1 MSVTSSGSATYD
13 GAIEGANAKRGLWS
27 SRLAFIL
34 AATGSAVGLGNIWK
48 FPYITGENGGGA
60 FVIVYLACIAVVGI
74 PIMMAEVMIGRRGG
88 RSPVNSLRLITERDG
103 LNPAWKLVGA
113 VGVLAGFLILSFY
126 SVIGGWAVSYVG
138 TAASGQL
145 TGQSAE
151 AVGAIFSGLL
161 SDPGTLL
168 LWHTVFMGL
177 VMAVVAKG
185 VRAGLERAVSIL
197 MPALFVLLL
206 VMVGYAMTTG
216 AFGQAVSFLFQPDFS
231 KLTTSGILV
240 ALGHAFFTLS
250 LGMAVMMAYGSY
262 LPKNVSIAK
271 TSITV
276 SVIDTGVALLA
287 GLAIFPVVF
296 ANGLEPGAGPGLIF
310 QTLPLAFGQ
319 MPMGSLFGSLF
330 FILLIFAAWTSGISL
345 LEPIVEW
352 LEEQKGMNR
361 TISTLGAGLV
371 CWGLGIA
378 SILSLN
384 LWSDVAPLSFIPML
398 EGKTIFDLLDFFT
411 ANILLPLGGL
421 LVAVMAGWVMSKQA
435 MKNELSLSES
445 SFKLWLTTVR
455 FITPIAVS
463 IVFIYNLI

>member
-1 MSVTSSGSATYD
+1 MSVSSSGSAAYS
-13 GAIEGANAKRGLWS
+13 GSLEGSNAQRGLWS

-48 FPYITGENGGGA
+48 FPYVTGENGGGA
-60 FVIVYLACIAVVGI
+60 FVLVYLLCIAIIGI

-88 RSPVNSLRLITERDG
+88 HSPVNSIKAIAQRDG

-113 VGVLAGFLILSFY
+113 VGILAGFLILSFY
-126 SVIGGWAVSYVG
+126 SVIGGWAISYVG
-138 TAASGQL
+138 TTASGQL
-145 TGQSAE
+145 SGQTAD

-161 SDPGTLL
+161 SNPGTLL
-168 LWHTVFMGL
+168 LWHTVFMAL
-177 VMAVVAKG
+177 VMLVVAKG
-185 VRAGLERAVSIL
+185 VRSGLERAVSIL

-206 VMVGYAMTTG
+206 IVVGYAMTTG
-216 AFGQAVSFLFQPDFS
+216 HFGQAAAFLFQPDFS
-231 KLTTSGILV
+231 KLTTSGVLV

-262 LPKNVSIAK
+262 LPKKISIAK

-287 GLAIFPVVF
+287 GLAIFPIVF

-319 MPMGSLFGSLF
+319 MPMGSLFGTLF
-330 FILLIFAAWTSGISL
+330 FVLLIFAAWTSGISL

-361 TISTLGAGLV
+361 TVSTLGAGAV
-371 CWGLGIA
+371 CWALGIA

-384 LWSDVAPLSFIPML
+384 LWADFAPLGFIPML

-421 LVAVMAGWVMSKQA
+421 LVALMAGWVMSKPA
-435 MKNELSLSES
+435 MEKELALSPGT
-445 SFKLWLTTVR
+445 FNLWFVTVR
-455 FITPIAVS
+455 FITPIAVGV
-463 IVFIYNLI
+463 VFIYNLM

>member
-1 MSVTSSGSATYD
+1 MSVSSSGSAAYS
-13 GAIEGANAKRGLWS
+13 GSLEGSNAQRGLWS

-48 FPYITGENGGGA
+48 FPYVTGENGGGA
-60 FVIVYLACIAVVGI
+60 FVLVYLLCIAIIGI

-88 RSPVNSLRLITERDG
+88 HSPVNSIKAIAQRDG

-113 VGVLAGFLILSFY
+113 VGILAGFLILSFY
-126 SVIGGWAVSYVG
+126 SVIGGWAISYVG
-138 TAASGQL
+138 TTASGQL
-145 TGQSAE
+145 SGQTAD

-161 SDPGTLL
+161 SNPGTLL
-168 LWHTVFMGL
+168 LWHTVFMAL
-177 VMAVVAKG
+177 VMLVVAKG
-185 VRAGLERAVSIL
+185 VRSGLERAVSIL

-206 VMVGYAMTTG
+206 IVVGYAMTTG
-216 AFGQAVSFLFQPDFS
+216 HFGQAAAFLFQPDFS
-231 KLTTSGILV
+231 KLTTSGVLV

-262 LPKNVSIAK
+262 LPKKISIAK

-287 GLAIFPVVF
+287 GLAIFPIVF

-319 MPMGSLFGSLF
+319 MPMGSLFGTLF
-330 FILLIFAAWTSGISL
+330 FVLLIFAAWTSGISL

-361 TISTLGAGLV
+361 TVSTLAAGVV
-371 CWGLGIA
+371 CWALGIA

-384 LWSDVAPLSFIPML
+384 LWADFAPLGFIPML

-421 LVAVMAGWVMSKQA
+421 LVALMAGWVMSKPA
-435 MKNELSLSES
+435 MEKELALSPGTFSLW
-445 SFKLWLTTVR
+445 FVTVR
-455 FITPIAVS
+455 FITPIAVGV
-463 IVFIYNLI
+463 VFIYNLM

>member
-1 MSVTSSGSATYD
+1 MSVTSSGSATYP
-13 GAIEGANAKRGLWS
+13 GALEGANARRGLWS

-48 FPYITGENGGGA
+48 FPYVTGENGGGA
-60 FVIVYLACIAVVGI
+60 FVLVYLLCIAIVGI
-74 PIMMAEVMIGRRGG
+74 PIMMAEVIIGRRGG
-88 RSPVNSLRLITERDG
+88 RSPVNSLRLITERDR
-103 LNPAWKLVGA
+103 LKPAWKLVGA

-126 SVIGGWAVSYVG
+126 SVIGGWAISYVG
-138 TAASGQL
+138 TTASGQL
-145 TGQSAE
+145 AGQSAD

-161 SDPGTLL
+161 SNPTTLL
-168 LWHTVFMGL
+168 AWHTLFMAM
-177 VMAVVAKG
+177 VMVVVARG

-206 VMVGYAMTTG
+206 VVVGYAMTTG
-216 AFGQAVSFLFQPDFS
+216 HFGQAAAFLFQPDFS

-262 LPKNVSIAK
+262 LPKNISIAK

-276 SVIDTGVALLA
+276 SVIDTAVALLA
-287 GLAIFPVVF
+287 GLAIFPIVF

-319 MPMGSLFGSLF
+319 MPMGTLFGTLF
-330 FILLIFAAWTSGISL
+330 FVLLIFAAWTSGISL

-361 TISTLGAGLV
+361 AISTLVAGIV
-371 CWGLGIA
+371 CWALGIA

-384 LWSDVAPLSFIPML
+384 RWADVAPLGFIPML

-421 LVAVMAGWVMSKQA
+421 LVALFAGWVMSRQA
-435 MKNELSLSES
+435 MENELSLSPAM
-445 SFKLWLTTVR
+445 FNLWLVTVR
-455 FITPIAVS
+455 FITPVAVAV
-463 IVFIYNLI
+463 VFIYNLL